1 MTQAKIL
8 VTSATGRTGLAAAK
22 ALLAKGFP
30 VRAFVRRRSSQ
41 AQALEAAGAELF
53 IGDIYDYRDVLKAL
67 DGVQRAF
74 YCPPFGPNLL
84 HGATVFALAAEE
96 AKLEVIA
103 LLSQWLPNP
112 TDPSIVTREHW
123 LANNIYR
130 WMPSVDV
137 IHVNPGLFA
146 VMYLLGLPAVIHFGM
161 LMAPYGD
168 GLNAP
173 PSNEDIGRVGAGVLM
188 NPAEHI
194 GKSYRPTGPKLISP
208 ADMAVTLS
216 KILERKVTYRDV
228 PYKMFLKAGMAMGF
242 SFTELS
248 QLRFYADALRGGA
261 FEVGAPTDHVQQIT
275 GQPAED
281 FETIAR
287 RYIADPK
294 LIHPA
299 LNIGSKLDAF
309 GFLIRMLAT
318 RPADLDAYERSQ
330 GYPILRNPADA
341 ANNPAWRVAAEQKQL
356 YLNK

>member
-1 MTQAKIL
+1 MTQLKIL

-22 ALLAKGFP
+22 TLLANGFP
-30 VRAFVRRRSSQ
+30 VRAFVRRRSPQ

-74 YCPPFGPNLL
+74 YCPPFGPNL

-96 AKLEVIA
+96 AKLEVVA

-208 ADMAVTLS
+208 TDMAVTLS
-216 KILERKVTYRDV
+216 KVLERKITYRDV

-242 SFTELS
+242 PLSELS
-248 QLRFYADALRGGA
+248 QVRYYADALKGGA

-299 LNIGSKLDAF
+299 LKIGSKLGAF

-318 RPADLDAYERSQ
+318 RAADLDAYERSQ

-341 ANNPAWRVAAEQKQL
+341 PNNPAWRAAAERQLL
-356 YLNK
+356 YLNE